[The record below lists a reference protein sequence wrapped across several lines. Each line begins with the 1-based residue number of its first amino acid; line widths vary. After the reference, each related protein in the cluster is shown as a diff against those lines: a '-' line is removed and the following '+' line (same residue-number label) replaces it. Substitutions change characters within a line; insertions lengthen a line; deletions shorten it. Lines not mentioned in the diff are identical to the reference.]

1 MFNKNQLIDC
11 TKVDKKS
18 RVAIQEVQKNARQ
31 IMKVEQE
38 KCNQLFP
45 LDQVKKIFST
55 TSKSLVKEFK
65 KAKI

>member
-38 KCNQLFP
+38 KCIQLFP
-45 LDQVKKIFST
+45 LDQVKKIFPT